1 MNQNEVKTTE
11 TEIKARVIKFKAP
24 YTFECTEYKEIDL
37 SGLDNLSTDNLLTA
51 ENMYL
56 RTGGTSINPETTLLF
71 SLILAHIASDKPF
84 EFFGN
89 LPAKE
94 AMKIKQE
101 VYRFFYGRA

>member
-1 MNQNEVKTTE
+1 MNEKEMTTE
-11 TEIKARVIKFKAP
+11 TVTKVHVIQFKAP
-24 YTFECTEYKEIDL
+24 YLFECTEYKEIDL
-37 SGLDNLSTDNLLTA
+37 SGLDDLSTDDLLTA

-56 RTGGTSINPETTLLF
+56 KSGGTSINPETTLLY

-84 EFFGN
+84 EFFGK

-94 AMKIKQE
+94 AMKIKRE

>member
-1 MNQNEVKTTE
+1 MIEKETITTTKT
-11 TEIKARVIKFKAP
+11 RVIQFKVP

-37 SGLDNLSTDNLLTA
+37 SRLDDLSTDDLLTA
-51 ENMYL
+51 ENMYI
-56 RTGGTSINPETTLLF
+56 RSGGTSINPETTLLY

-94 AMKIKQE
+94 AMKIKGE